1 MASTLLFRVAGGFNK
16 EKSMR
21 STLFVTTAVLA
32 LSLSTVAWG
41 DDRWGNNPHG
51 DQDRYHSDRS
61 NYGRASELAREVA
74 RTADSI
80 HREYE
85 RNNRRPN
92 RDEARVAVALHEL
105 EEAAN
110 RFYGRVD
117 GYGGYDNYGDRRD
130 SRRGSGEFENLL
142 RAFDATA
149 DTLRYIRPRPYVDR
163 GMDRIWS
170 LLTQMDSGYGMSGR
184 YGRGYARDRNDRDGH
199 NDYDRY
205 DRNDRNDRRDR
216 RDDDRYRPPHN

>member
-1 MASTLLFRVAGGFNK
+1 
-16 EKSMR
+16 MR
-21 STLFVTTAVLA
+21 STPLVTAAVLA

-41 DDRWGNNPHG
+41 DDRWNNPHG
-51 DQDRYHSDRS
+51 DQDRYDRSDRHD
-61 NYGRASELAREVA
+61 YGRVSQLAREIA

-92 RDEARVAVALHEL
+92 RDEARVAVALHQL
-105 EEAAN
+105 EDAATH
-110 RFYGRVD
+110 FYSQVD
-117 GYGGYDNYGDRRD
+117 GYGNRQD
-130 SRRGSGEFENLL
+130 SRRSSRDFETLL
-142 RAFDATA
+142 RTFDATA

-170 LLTQMDSGYGMSGR
+170 LLSDMDRSYGVSDQ
-184 YGRGYARDRNDRDGH
+184 YGRGYGNRRDDRYGRERYDRGYDRDGH
-199 NDYDRY
+199 DRY
-205 DRNDRNDRRDR
+205 DRQDRRDR